1 MLNYK
6 KFAMIVIISV
16 LLITTIPIAGESIQ
30 NSKYIVSDNIKIMI
44 DGQEFIP
51 KDVTGNIVEP
61 FLYNGTTYVPIRAIS
76 EVYNK
81 VVSWDGE
88 NSIVYITN
96 KPYFLGPYPSD
107 GRKLDNKSKIKLD
120 NYIFTNEI
128 YLQLKENAQL
138 GTVLDS
144 IKEKYQCESIS
155 VINYVE
161 LNDTFRIKFPMMVTK
176 EIVQEILYSDSVT
189 YAVPVTVKGGYED

>member
-96 KPYFLGPYPSD
+96 KPYFFGPYPSD
-107 GRKLDNKSKIKLD
+107 GRKLDDKSKIKLD
-120 NYIFTNEI
+120 NYVFTNEI

-138 GTVLDS
+138 ETVLDS

-155 VINYVE
+155 VMNYVE

>member
-96 KPYFLGPYPSD
+96 KPYLFGPYPSD
-107 GRKLDNKSKIKLD
+107 GRKLDDKSKIKLD
-120 NYIFTNEI
+120 NYVFTNEI

-138 GTVLDS
+138 ETVLDS

-155 VINYVE
+155 VMNYVE